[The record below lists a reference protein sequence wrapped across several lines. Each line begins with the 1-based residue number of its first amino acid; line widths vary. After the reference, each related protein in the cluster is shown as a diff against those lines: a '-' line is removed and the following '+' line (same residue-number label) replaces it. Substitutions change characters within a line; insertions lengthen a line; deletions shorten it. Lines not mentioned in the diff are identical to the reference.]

1 VILCLA
7 ANPSIDRLFEID
19 RLRPGEVHRPESFV
33 QVAGGKGV
41 NVARAAAALGAEVQV
56 LAILAGHAGRWLA
69 EELGAAG
76 ISVDAVWVEGETRS
90 SLSVADRAGGG
101 LTEFYER
108 GPEVSPGAWAE
119 LAALARERSSGRD
132 WLTVS
137 GSLPAGA
144 SREGYRRLSA
154 ACPLALDSTEPAPAD
169 VDLIKVNAAEAARLT
184 GADTGS
190 ADGAL
195 TAARELR
202 RGAAAA
208 AVTRGDEGAVLVT
221 EDGSALTGALDASGR
236 YPVGS
241 GDAFLAGLVVARAA
255 GGGWVDATKLA
266 LGAAAANAAVPGAG
280 RFSRDDAERLAGRA
294 VVSSI

>member
-154 ACPLALDSTEPAPAD
+154 ACPLALDSTEPAPS
-169 VDLIKVNAAEAARLT
+169 
-184 GADTGS
+184 GS
-190 ADGAL
+190 CCC
-195 TAARELR
+195 
-202 RGAAAA
+202 
-208 AVTRGDEGAVLVT
+208 
-221 EDGSALTGALDASGR
+221 SAQLPAHQICE
-236 YPVGS
+236 
-241 GDAFLAGLVVARAA
+241 
-255 GGGWVDATKLA
+255 
-266 LGAAAANAAVPGAG
+266 
-280 RFSRDDAERLAGRA
+280 SR
-294 VVSSI
+294 